1 MKGIQII
8 KNKIDILIKSEIF
21 LECLSNAIHHG
32 GQVSTYNLIN
42 HFIPKDFN
50 PLDYENEI
58 IKIESKYNL
67 DKTTVVLLT
76 AVKMENAV
84 ILEEKCDKIEVLM
97 IVTAGIT
104 NSCSPADPPINLY
117 KISDSGLNI
126 KQGTIN
132 MIIVINAKAPGY
144 LPPELFISV
153 TEAKSYVLQ
162 KHNIKTKYG
171 NLATGTST
179 DAIAICF
186 TNQGNNI
193 KWSGYST
200 EFGYRIGKMVIDT
213 LEKALKNGD
222 YL

>member
-1 MKGIQII
+1 MKGIQIV
-8 KNKIDILIKSEIF
+8 KNKIDILIKSENP

-58 IKIESKYNL
+58 INIKSKYQL
-67 DKTTVVLLT
+67 KKSTVVLLT
-76 AVKMENAV
+76 AVKMEHAV
-84 ILEEKCDKIEVLM
+84 ILEEKCDKIDVLM

-117 KISDSGLNI
+117 KISDSQLDI
-126 KQGTIN
+126 EQGTIN
-132 MIIVINAKAPGY
+132 IIIIINAKAPEY
-144 LPPELFISV
+144 LPPELFISI

-171 NLATGTST
+171 NPATGTST
-179 DAIAICF
+179 DAIGVCF
-186 TNQGNNI
+186 TNQGTNI

-200 EFGYRIGKMVIDT
+200 EFGHRIGKMVIDT
-213 LEKALKNGD
+213 LEKALGNGD
-222 YL
+222 YI

>member
-8 KNKIDILIKSEIF
+8 KNKIDILIKSENP

-58 IKIESKYNL
+58 IRIKSKYQL
-67 DKTTVVLLT
+67 DKSTVVLLT
-76 AVKMENAV
+76 AVKMEHAV
-84 ILEEKCDKIEVLM
+84 ILEEKCDNIDVLM

-104 NSCSPADPPINLY
+104 NSCSPADPLINLY
-117 KISDSGLNI
+117 KISDSQLNI
-126 KQGTIN
+126 EQGTIN
-132 MIIVINAKAPGY
+132 IIIIINAKAPEY

-171 NLATGTST
+171 NPATGTST
-179 DAIAICF
+179 DAIAVCF
-186 TNQGNNI
+186 TNQGTKI

-200 EFGYRIGKMVIDT
+200 EFGSRIGKMVIDT

-222 YL
+222 YI

>member
-1 MKGIQII
+1 MKGIQIV
-8 KNKIDILIKSEIF
+8 KNKIDILIKSEIS

-32 GQVSTYNLIN
+32 GQVSTNNIIN

-58 IKIESKYNL
+58 TKIKSKYQL
-67 DKTTVVLLT
+67 DKSLVVLLT

-84 ILEEKCDKIEVLM
+84 ILEEICDKIEVLM

-104 NSCSPADPPINLY
+104 NSCSPADPPLNLY
-117 KISDSGLNI
+117 KISDSELNI
-126 KQGTIN
+126 EQGTIN
-132 MIIVINAKAPGY
+132 IIIVINAKAPVY

-153 TEAKSYVLQ
+153 TEAKSFVLQ

-171 NLATGTST
+171 NPATGTST
-179 DAIAICF
+179 DVIAICF
-186 TNQGNNI
+186 TNQGTNI

-213 LEKALKNGD
+213 LEKALKNGV
-222 YL
+222 YI